1 MNVRGQHSLG
11 LRVPK
16 DNIFKFFNTKV
27 NNFKSKCNV
36 VEDLESWR
44 KWVTFVGDFLKNYEA
59 CNSPKVA
66 PLFARQ
72 LNDNRPYINVDIFAV
87 KFAALVDSG
96 ANNSVI
102 GKDGMTILQKF
113 DVHISDYYL
122 GGCVTTA
129 DGTRQTVVGVC
140 ELPICIGSKC
150 QVVSFLVVPTLK
162 HSILLGMDFCRQFQL
177 VMNFRD
183 DSWSISSRFP
193 DVCIVSDNTP
203 QTELN
208 RLATSCTG
216 REHTA
221 EQDQQIKEIVGLF
234 KDISSNDRLGL
245 TSKIVHTIDTG
256 NEKPFK
262 LRQYNMSP
270 YLMEILNKELD
281 KMLKLGVVEPSRGA
295 YNSPVL
301 LVRKTNGEYRF
312 CFDGRKLNSV
322 TKPDCYPLPRV
333 DRILNLLRDAKFIS
347 SVDLRSSFWQ
357 IPLDPASREK
367 TSFSIPGRGLFQ
379 FKVLPFGLCNA
390 AQTQQRLMD
399 AILGPKYEPN
409 IFVYLDDIIIVS
421 STLEQHI
428 QLLKDVHRALEE
440 ANLTVNFDKCEF
452 FKPKLKYLGFV
463 VDKEGIR
470 TDESKVST
478 MLNYPRPANTTEVK
492 RFLGMCSWY
501 RRFVAHHATL
511 ISPLNDL
518 IKGKRKGE
526 KIQWNDRAEEAFL
539 KIKQALV
546 SAPILRSPDF
556 SKKFTVQCDA
566 SDTGIAGVLTQEV
579 DGAEVVVAYCSRA
592 LSRAERNYTVSEREL
607 LAMLFSI
614 EKFRPY
620 IEGVRFTLITDH
632 YSLLYLNRLR
642 EPAGRL
648 ARWAVKLAQYSFD
661 LVHRKGKFNVV
672 PDALSRIPPPQI
684 GEIHLTLDNLDPW
697 FIKMRDNVARHPEKY
712 PQWQVIDGFLYKH
725 IASRIPLK
733 CNLSEW
739 KLVVPSSARKKV
751 MSSCHDPPV
760 ASHLGFFK
768 TLSRIQLNY
777 YWPNMR
783 RDVLRFIRNCD
794 ICGSQKSP
802 NCQRFGLMGSPKNV
816 KFPWQVMAIDIMGP
830 FVRSSKGNAYL
841 LVVSDWFTKYTLLF
855 PMRQALAS
863 TVVRLVEDNVFLVY
877 GVPQFIICDNGVQFA
892 GTEFKNLAK
901 TYSVQKIWYNA
912 RYHAQVNFVERC
924 NRTIACAVRSYVKD
938 NQKHWDR
945 HVQQIQYAINSA
957 VHEVTSYSPSFLN
970 FARVVPISGDFY
982 GRVASTENIQLMPDR
997 RDDYVR
1003 NIRGLKEIYDD
1014 VCVRLESAYRK
1025 NARTYNL
1032 RKRDVLFN
1040 VGDKVW
1046 RRNKVLSDRA
1056 KQFTSKLAP
1065 KYVMCT
1071 VRERRSRLVYGL
1083 NNVDGSDA
1091 GYWHVKDLKVY
1102 LGSNGDISV
1111 GSG

>member
-1 MNVRGQHSLG
+1 MRVKGQRSLF
-11 LRVPK
+11 LRVPR
-16 DNIFKFFNTKV
+16 NNVSRFNNTCA
-27 NNFKSKCNV
+27 KSSHKI
-36 VEDLESWR
+36 VENLDSWR
-44 KWVTFVGDFLKNYEA
+44 KWVAFVGDVLNNYDTY
-59 CNSPKVA
+59 NSPKVS
-66 PLFARQ
+66 PVFTKQ
-72 LNDNRPYINVDIFAV
+72 LHDNRPYINIDIFGV
-87 KFAALVDSG
+87 TFTALVDSG

-102 GKDGMTILQKF
+102 GKDGLSILQKF
-113 DVHISDYYL
+113 NISISNNCL
-122 GGCVTTA
+122 NSCVTTA
-129 DGTRQTVVGVC
+129 DGSKQAVAGIC
-140 ELPICIGSKC
+140 ELPVCIGGKC

-177 VMNFRD
+177 VMNFKD
-183 DSWSISSRFP
+183 DSWSISSRLR
-193 DVCIVSDNTP
+193 DVCIVSDNSP
-203 QTELN
+203 QT
-208 RLATSCTG
+208 
-216 REHTA
+216 TA
-221 EQDQQIKEIVGLF
+221 GGLETESRDFKFTVEQEQQVKGVIGLF
-234 KDISSNDRLGL
+234 QNISSDDKLGL
-245 TSKIVHTIDTG
+245 TSKIVHTIETDS
-256 NEKPFK
+256 EKPFK

-270 YLMEILNKELD
+270 YLMEILNKALD
-281 KMLKLGVVEPSRGA
+281 KMLRLGVVEPSQGA

-301 LVRKTNGEYRF
+301 LVRKSNGEYRF
-312 CFDGRKLNSV
+312 CFDGRKLNSI

-367 TSFSIPGRGLFQ
+367 TGFSVPGRGLFQ

-421 STLEQHI
+421 STFEHHI
-428 QLLKDVHRALEE
+428 QLLKDVHRALRE
-440 ANLTVNFDKCEF
+440 ANLTVNFKKCEF
-452 FKPKLKYLGFV
+452 FKPQLRYLGFV

-470 TDESKVST
+470 TDEAKVST
-478 MLNYPRPANTTEVK
+478 MLNYPRPTNTTEVK

-511 ISPLNDL
+511 IAPLNDL
-518 IKGKRKGE
+518 LKGKRKGE
-526 KIQWNDRAEEAFL
+526 KIRWNDRAEKAFL

-556 SKKFTVQCDA
+556 SKRFTVQCDA
-566 SDTGIAGVLTQEV
+566 SDTGVAGVLTQEV
-579 DGAEVVVAYCSRA
+579 DGAEVVIAYCSRA

-672 PDALSRIPPPQI
+672 PDALSRISTPQVNVI
-684 GEIHLTLDNLDPW
+684 QVSLDDLDPW
-697 FIKMRDNVARHPEKY
+697 FIKMRNNVKRYPERY
-712 PQWQVIDGFLYKH
+712 PQWQVIEGFLYKH
-725 IASRIPLK
+725 IASKIPLK
-733 CNLSEW
+733 CNVSEW
-739 KLVVPSSARKKV
+739 KLVVPSSARKNV
-751 MSSCHDPPV
+751 IRSCHDPPT
-760 ASHLGFFK
+760 ASHLGFYK
-768 TLSRIQLNY
+768 TLSRIRLNY
-777 YWPNMR
+777 YWPNMG
-783 RDVLRFIRNCD
+783 RDVLKFVRNCKV
-794 ICGSQKSP
+794 CGSQKSP

-816 KFPWQVMAIDIMGP
+816 KFPWQVIAIDIMGP
-830 FVRSSKGNAYL
+830 FVRSSRGNAYL

-863 TVVRLVEDNVFLVY
+863 TVVRLVENNVFLVY

-892 GTEFKNLAK
+892 GTEFKDLAK

-924 NRTIACAVRSYVKD
+924 NRTIACAIRSYVKD

-945 HVQQIQYAINSA
+945 NIPQIQYAINSS

-982 GRVASTENIQLMPDR
+982 GKVVSTEGLELMPDSR
-997 RDDYVR
+997 EDYVK
-1003 NIRGLKEIYDD
+1003 NIKGLKEIYDD
-1014 VCVRLESAYRK
+1014 ICVKLESAYQK

-1040 VGDKVW
+1040 VGDRVW
-1046 RRNKVLSDRA
+1046 RRNRVLSDKA
-1056 KQFTSKLAP
+1056 KQFSSKLAP
-1065 KYVMCT
+1065 KYVLCT
-1071 VRERRSRLVYGL
+1071 VRERKSRLVYGL
-1083 NNVDGSDA
+1083 NNIDGSDA

-1102 LGSNGDISV
+1102 LGSNSDLSV